1 MKGKMVMMAHLI
13 GEMEKHNVREPTK
26 HKLLH
31 LVWHLQAD
39 AISHIKHF
47 NKTPKVRYMEPKN
60 QGSNDQFSITEM
72 VEKTARRMG
81 SGNCLM
87 QVRKQQAPCLEASG
101 VQIFEKI
108 LRNPQDLGPNK
119 YI

>member
-1 MKGKMVMMAHLI
+1 
-13 GEMEKHNVREPTK
+13 
-26 HKLLH
+26 
-31 LVWHLQAD
+31 
-39 AISHIKHF
+39 
-47 NKTPKVRYMEPKN
+47 MEPKN
-60 QGSNDQFSITEM
+60 QGSNDQFWITEM
-72 VEKTARRMG
+72 VEKTARRMS

-87 QVRKQQAPCLEASG
+87 QVRKQQAPWLEALG